1 MKQIAIFFN
10 IIYYVICDATFFI
23 DLVVK
28 RVFPLYGI
36 YKIAARYKI
45 TKIERPLYKYFWW
58 LDTNGNEK
66 KCKREQAIYYAHR
79 HGIIKMLYLLYY
91 CPIIISIQ
99 SIYEKFFN
107 TPPIISLT
115 IIGLIFIIISAKI
128 FDKKK
133 IERYFKIFNR
143 IRSRHIN
150 KWRIMAIVTLISG
163 IILLN
168 YINRIML
175 FILSF

>member
-1 MKQIAIFFN
+1 MKLIAIFFN

-66 KCKREQAIYYAHR
+66 KCKREQAVYYAHR

-99 SIYEKFFN
+99 VIYDFFLH
-107 TPPIISLT
+107 LT
-115 IIGLIFIIISAKI
+115 
-128 FDKKK
+128 
-133 IERYFKIFNR
+133 
-143 IRSRHIN
+143 
-150 KWRIMAIVTLISG
+150 
-163 IILLN
+163 
-168 YINRIML
+168 
-175 FILSF
+175 